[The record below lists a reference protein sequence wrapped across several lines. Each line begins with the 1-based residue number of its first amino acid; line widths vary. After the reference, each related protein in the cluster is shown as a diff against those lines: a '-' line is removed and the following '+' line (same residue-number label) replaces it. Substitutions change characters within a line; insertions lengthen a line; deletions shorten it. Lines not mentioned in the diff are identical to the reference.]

1 MAYQLSLAPP
11 ALAYELVK
19 ISPEYFGCLH
29 LPRRVDIQ
37 LRADGVCSP
46 SRWSSSGSATCIEDS
61 VAANA
66 AT

>member
-1 MAYQLSLAPP
+1 MAYQLSLAPQ

-37 LRADGVCSP
+37 LRGDGCLFAIPLVVLGL
-46 SRWSSSGSATCIEDS
+46 RYLHRGFSSS
-61 VAANA
+61 
-66 AT
+66 